1 MSSYTPLDKS
11 TPRRDG
17 RFWCNASVQIL
28 SILLAATTVAL
39 FPVFSYRPWSL
50 PATYSLKTTQQY
62 VNFIVIA
69 VALLVSVI
77 LSHCLSIANNAEAS
91 AEFEAKKLTLARLET
106 RSEVSKKDVIG
117 MIGLAWHNRPLWK
130 ISGPYAIAIAAFSAM
145 SWVLSLIFVIDSR
158 LMPTAS
164 DVSTVNLTLG
174 IDIPEFPDACRESIT
189 AANCTYGLASSALT
203 SQLITH
209 TPYTFGNVTF
219 SGPDGTQA
227 LPVDAMTHFA
237 NQTQS
242 SKFGNEEA
250 QYCLPV
256 LRPNL
261 VTCTPVNDDSR
272 AKYAYIT
279 SRPDTFLGITLDVY
293 EININPDTEFN
304 QTYIVTSQS
313 NGTMVVTRSKKPED
327 TSLTVLTGSGLYA
340 DMLSRLTT
348 GNPAPYTN
356 ETYNET
362 QFTVLC
368 DAPYNDQTYSWKW
381 VNFTLN
387 GGVMSVNATNETCQ
401 ENGKKNPMGWL
412 DYAFEKATQ
421 SNNVG
426 DGYSKLLNT
435 DYLAKTGSDYDR
447 MVAFDMSPLEYIL
460 SQIMA
465 IVLTAWSATN
475 PDIAGSTP
483 ISHKTHEH
491 RYVVVVEIKDVTILA
506 LCMACLILL
515 CTIWQSWRWW
525 RASSAIQTMRRK
537 ENLEGLT
544 DPSWHLMEPT
554 HLLAYGAAASQGISK
569 LGLAQE
575 KRREALLRERRGPI
589 LGCGPGT
596 LLPDTNIEIG
606 EIDQHG
612 RHSSTSS
619 LLQVGQ
625 EQLPREMLP

>member
-1 MSSYTPLDKS
+1 MSSYTPLQKSS
-11 TPRRDG
+11 TPRDH
-17 RFWCNASVQIL
+17 RFWYDGSTHIL

-39 FPVFSYRPWSL
+39 FPVFSYSPWSI

-62 VNFIVIA
+62 VNFVVIA

-77 LSHCLSIANNAEAS
+77 FSHCLSITNNVEAS
-91 AEFEAKKLTLARLET
+91 AEFKEGTLTFARLET
-106 RSEVSKKDVIG
+106 RSGVSRKDVIG
-117 MIGLAWHNRPLWK
+117 LIGLSWHNGPLWRV
-130 ISGPYAIAIAAFSAM
+130 SGPCAIAIAAFSTM
-145 SWVLSLIFVIDSR
+145 SWVLSLIFVIDAR
-158 LMPTAS
+158 LMPYSNNTS
-164 DVSTVNLTLG
+164 NVNLTLG
-174 IDIPEFPDACRESIT
+174 IDIPEFPDACRESLT

-209 TPYTFGNVTF
+209 TPFTFGNVTF

-227 LPVDAMTHFA
+227 LPVDAMKHFA
-237 NQTQS
+237 NQTLS

-256 LRPNL
+256 LKPNL
-261 VTCTPVNDDSR
+261 VTCAPVDDDSR
-272 AKYAYIT
+272 AKYTYIT
-279 SRPDTFLGITLDVY
+279 SRPDTYLGITLDMY
-293 EININPDTEFN
+293 EISINPDTDYN
-304 QTYIVTSQS
+304 QTYVVTSQN
-313 NGTMVVTRSKKPED
+313 NGTMVVSRSKKPED

-340 DMLSRLTT
+340 DILSRLTT

-362 QFTVLC
+362 QFTALC

-387 GGVMSVNATNETCQ
+387 GGVMSANATNQTCR

-435 DYLAKTGSDYDR
+435 DYLAKSGPDYDR

-460 SQIMA
+460 SQIVA

-483 ISHKTHEH
+483 ISHKTYEH

-515 CTIWQSWRWW
+515 CTILQAWRWL
-525 RASSAIQTMRRK
+525 RASSVVRRRDRK
-537 ENLEGLT
+537 GDAEGLT
-544 DPSWHLMEPT
+544 DPSWELMEPM
-554 HLLAYGAAASQGISK
+554 HLLAYGASASEGISK
-569 LGLAQE
+569 LGLAQQ
-575 KRREALLRERRGPI
+575 KCRERLLRDRNGPI

-596 LLPDTNIEIG
+596 LLPSSSVEMRRSA
-606 EIDQHG
+606 EHG

-625 EQLPREMLP
+625 EQPPRDILP